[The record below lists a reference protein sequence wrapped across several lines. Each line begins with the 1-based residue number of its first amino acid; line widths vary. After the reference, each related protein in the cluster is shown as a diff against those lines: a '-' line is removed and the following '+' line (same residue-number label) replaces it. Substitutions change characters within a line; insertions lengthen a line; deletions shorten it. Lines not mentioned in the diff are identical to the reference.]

1 MGSGKFWRRRLRSLI
16 SCGFLFLPL
25 ALVTSAS
32 AQPAADGMAT
42 LQAFLDGVQT
52 LTADFKQE
60 LWTADQRPLQTD
72 TGSLSMKRPNR
83 FRWTYE
89 EPAELTIVADGERL
103 WIYDVELAQVTVTP
117 LDDTIGASPAMLLSG
132 DGNVREEFAMKLST
146 EWLTNLP
153 AVLRRL
159 PDDRYRIYLLLEGG
173 NEERLVID
181 VLVRDGRPVEP
192 DDTADESAIPIAPAE
207 MPAGQ
212 PGPGQPELLPQ
223 PPTLGVPPVNQPA
236 EPIGGHLLT
245 PQMGSFIPAGS
256 SNSGGLYF
264 GAAAAMAAVVAS
276 RQSSSRWTEEVDQA
290 AETIGRT
297 RAPLGWRWWR
307 LASDRSESAGT

>member
-1 MGSGKFWRRRLRSLI
+1 MGSGKYWRRRLRSLT
-16 SCGFLFLPL
+16 SCAFLLSL
-25 ALVTSAS
+25 ALVSSAS

-132 DGNVREEFAMKLST
+132 DGNVREDFEIVQAYTVDGLDWIKL
-146 EWLTNLP
+146 E
-153 AVLRRL
+153 
-159 PDDRYRIYLLLEGG
+159 
-173 NEERLVID
+173 
-181 VLVRDGRPVEP
+181 
-192 DDTADESAIPIAPAE
+192 
-207 MPAGQ
+207 
-212 PGPGQPELLPQ
+212 
-223 PPTLGVPPVNQPA
+223 
-236 EPIGGHLLT
+236 
-245 PQMGSFIPAGS
+245 PAGS
-256 SNSGGLYF
+256 SDFSSVSIGFSGTAPRRLELVDGL
-264 GAAAAMAAVVAS
+264 GQVTRIELDNLAVNPEIADSVFELDVPAG
-276 RQSSSRWTEEVDQA
+276 VDVNG
-290 AETIGRT
+290 EG
-297 RAPLGWRWWR
+297 
-307 LASDRSESAGT
+307 